1 MSGNSEVGHLTFGA
15 GQIVPSVQSQVAQ
28 RMACNELGKE
38 SVFQDHL
45 ATLARTGGAL
55 HLVGLLSDGG
65 VHSDHRAAHILCRA
79 AQRAG
84 VAVYLHAILDGR
96 DVGQRTARGFLDAY
110 ESSGGVIASIH
121 GRWFAMDRDEQWD
134 RIAQS
139 YACMTSDSQAVD
151 SWQQVLELHYAAGHT
166 DETVIPTLVHAHA
179 HIKDGDGVLFFNVRP
194 DRARQL
200 TQAFMQSDFSGF
212 SRTRINLECFITL
225 GHFDTTFDSWGV
237 QPLVEPLLPKTTLLA
252 QLQRQFPLRRT
263 TCIAESEK
271 RAHVTYFFD
280 GRSDTPRPEV
290 QYHIVRSPVADS
302 FDQVPEMAAEQITQS
317 IKDLLDANKADTFIV
332 NMLMQ
337 IWLDTLVICWQRCA
351 LVKCSMPN
359 LRYYIKKLW
368 SNGVV
373 QLFLLLIM
381 AMQKRCLPIRQSRA
395 QLILLTMFPS
405 CSWDRM
411 RMLVC

>member
-1 MSGNSEVGHLTFGA
+1 MGLAILTLFGNAVEQARMPHFNHFFSCYPSTYIAAAHGAVGLPDGMSGNSEVGHLTLGV

-200 TQAFMQSDFSGF
+200 TSVYAVRFFQGF
-212 SRTRINLECFITL
+212 LERGLIL
-225 GHFDTTFDSWGV
+225 SV
-237 QPLVEPLLPKTTLLA
+237 LLPWATLI
-252 QLQRQFPLRRT
+252 RRLIRGV
-263 TCIAESEK
+263 CSPWLSRFCQKQHCSPNYSVNSLCAVLHVSQSQK
-271 RAHVTYFFD
+271 NRPHVTYFFD

-317 IKDLLDANKADTFIV
+317 IKDLLDAKG
-332 NMLMQ
+332 
-337 IWLDTLVICWQRCA
+337 
-351 LVKCSMPN
+351 
-359 LRYYIKKLW
+359 RYVYRKL
-368 SNGVV
+368 
-373 QLFLLLIM
+373 
-381 AMQKRCLPIRQSRA
+381 C
-395 QLILLTMFPS
+395 
-405 CSWDRM
+405 
-411 RMLVC
+411 